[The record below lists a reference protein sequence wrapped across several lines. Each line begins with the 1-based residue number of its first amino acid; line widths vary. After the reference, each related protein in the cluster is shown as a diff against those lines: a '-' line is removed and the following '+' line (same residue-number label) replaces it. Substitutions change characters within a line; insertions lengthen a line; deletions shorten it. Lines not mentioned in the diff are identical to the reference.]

1 MIDIEKLLDK
11 AGIAYETDEDGD
23 CNIIEE
29 LAGGRTQLVI
39 VCGKTD
45 LIKKTEIVQVWTK
58 AASLEHV
65 SKGDFKDLLQKNGEY
80 HVGAWE
86 ICGQA
91 LIFCVRVP
99 ISAVD
104 ALEHIIKYAALT
116 ADEMEKQYS
125 DEDIN

>member
-11 AGIAYETDEDGD
+11 AGIDYETDEDGD
-23 CNIIEE
+23 CNVIEE

-65 SKGDFKDLLQKNGEY
+65 S
-80 HVGAWE
+80 
-86 ICGQA
+86 
-91 LIFCVRVP
+91 
-99 ISAVD
+99 
-104 ALEHIIKYAALT
+104 
-116 ADEMEKQYS
+116 
-125 DEDIN
+125 